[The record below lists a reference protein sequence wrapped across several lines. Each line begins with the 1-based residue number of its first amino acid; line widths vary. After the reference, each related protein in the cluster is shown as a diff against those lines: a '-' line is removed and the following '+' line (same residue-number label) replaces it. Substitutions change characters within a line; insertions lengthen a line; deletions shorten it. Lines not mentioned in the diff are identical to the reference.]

1 MKFRVSKASG
11 GDSWYEEIKS
21 LSGLKKL
28 QNKYKYRLIVDFD
41 RMTIIIYDDCM
52 E

>member
-1 MKFRVSKASG
+1 MKFRVSRASN
-11 GDSWYEEIKS
+11 GDSWTEDIKS

-28 QNKYKYRLIVDFD
+28 QNKYDNRLIVDFA

>member
-1 MKFRVSKASG
+1 MKFRVSRASN
-11 GDSWYEEIKS
+11 GDSWTEDIKS

-28 QNKYKYRLIVDFD
+28 QDKYKYRLIIDFV

>member
-1 MKFRVSKASG
+1 MKFRVSRASN
-11 GDSWYEEIKS
+11 GDSWTEDIKS

-28 QNKYKYRLIVDFD
+28 QNKYNNRLIVDFD

>member
-1 MKFRVSKASG
+1 MKFRISRASG

-28 QNKYKYRLIVDFD
+28 QDKYENQLIVDFD
-41 RMTIIIYDDCM
+41 RMTIIIYDDCI

>member
-1 MKFRVSKASG
+1 MKFRVSRASG

-28 QNKYKYRLIVDFD
+28 QDKYENQLIVDFG
-41 RMTIIIYDDCM
+41 RMTIIIYDDCI

>member
-1 MKFRVSKASG
+1 MKFQVSSALG

-28 QNKYKYRLIVDFD
+28 QDKYKKRLIVDFD
-41 RMTIIIYDDCM
+41 RMTIIIYDDCI

>member
-1 MKFRVSKASG
+1 MKFRVSSALG
-11 GDSWYEEIKS
+11 GDSLGEEIKS

-28 QNKYKYRLIVDFD
+28 QDKYKKRLIVDFG
-41 RMTIIIYDDCM
+41 RMSIIIYDDCI